1 MISKKKET
9 RLIYPLYVMNNFN
22 DILLYINKVEILT
35 RDFNCMIVPFYLGLV
50 ERRGRFSFFEAYM
63 YTEDSLHLQDNT

>member
-22 DILLYINKVEILT
+22 DILLYINKEEILT
-35 RDFNCMIVPFYLGLV
+35 
-50 ERRGRFSFFEAYM
+50 A
-63 YTEDSLHLQDNT
+63 